1 VPPYSKH
8 IEEEGV
14 LLDDVQLVAEGTI
27 LEAETEALFTS
38 NKYPTRNFHHNLGD
52 LKAQIAANEKGVQEL
67 HNMVEHFGL
76 DVVTAYM
83 QHVQD
88 NAEETVRRV
97 IDSLYDS
104 TFEYEMD
111 IGATIKVSITV
122 DKKARTAKL
131 DFTGTSEQ
139 QDNNFNAPSAIC
151 VAATLYVFRT
161 LVDDDIP
168 LNAGCLKP
176 LDIVI
181 PEGCMLNPVYPAAV
195 VAGNVETSQAITD
208 ALFGALGIMGA
219 AQGTMNNFT
228 FGNDKHQYYETICG
242 GGGAGPDYK
251 GADGVHTNMTN
262 TRLTDPEI
270 LEWRFP
276 VLLESFSLRRRSGGA
291 GKFRGGD
298 GVIRKV
304 KFLEAMTASIL
315 SGHREIPPYG
325 MAGGEP
331 GKIGNNYV
339 LRADGSKNELRGTD
353 STEVEANDV
362 MVIETPGG
370 GGYGKA

>member
-1 VPPYSKH
+1 
-8 IEEEGV
+8 
-14 LLDDVQLVAEGTI
+14 
-27 LEAETEALFTS
+27 
-38 NKYPTRNFHHNLGD
+38 
-52 LKAQIAANEKGVQEL
+52 
-67 HNMVEHFGL
+67 
-76 DVVTAYM
+76 
-83 QHVQD
+83 
-88 NAEETVRRV
+88 
-97 IDSLYDS
+97 
-104 TFEYEMD
+104 
-111 IGATIKVSITV
+111 
-122 DKKARTAKL
+122 
-131 DFTGTSEQ
+131 
-139 QDNNFNAPSAIC
+139 
-151 VAATLYVFRT
+151 
-161 LVDDDIP
+161 
-168 LNAGCLKP
+168 
-176 LDIVI
+176 
-181 PEGCMLNPVYPAAV
+181 MLNPVYPAAV

-339 LRADGSKNELRGTD
+339 IRTDGSKNELRGTD